1 MAEEQQKIL
10 VVDDE
15 RLNINVLVDLLKPK
29 YKMMAAKN
37 GEQALKAVQSANPP
51 DLILLDIMMP
61 EMDGYEVCR
70 RIKADENSRDIPII
84 FVTAM
89 SAISDE
95 TKGLELGAV
104 DYLTKPISPPIV
116 QARVKTHLDRKR
128 QRDELK
134 KAYKIIESQ
143 KERMQE
149 ELNIGRDIQMSMIPQ
164 TFPPFPDRDEFSIH
178 AAIKP
183 AREVG
188 GDFYDFF
195 FITEDR
201 LCFCVGDVSGKGV
214 PAALFMAVTRTLI
227 KALARDDLTP
237 SMIMESINKE
247 LSENNDECMFATIF
261 FGMLDVKT
269 GMLTY
274 TNAGHNPPYLI
285 NVDGNVTI
293 LSDVH
298 GPMVGAMPGIKF
310 EQEQLQLDIDTKL
323 FIYTDGVTEAFN
335 NLNEAFGDE
344 KLLALIEQSG
354 NPGTKALLNSVFGAV
369 DDFAG
374 DAEQSDDITV
384 LCLRYMAREY
394 RDDASPRRL
403 TTFK

>member
-1 MAEEQQKIL
+1 
-10 VVDDE
+10 
-15 RLNINVLVDLLKPK
+15 
-29 YKMMAAKN
+29 
-37 GEQALKAVQSANPP
+37 
-51 DLILLDIMMP
+51 
-61 EMDGYEVCR
+61 
-70 RIKADENSRDIPII
+70 
-84 FVTAM
+84 
-89 SAISDE
+89 
-95 TKGLELGAV
+95 
-104 DYLTKPISPPIV
+104 
-116 QARVKTHLDRKR
+116 
-128 QRDELK
+128 
-134 KAYKIIESQ
+134 
-143 KERMQE
+143 
-149 ELNIGRDIQMSMIPQ
+149 
-164 TFPPFPDRDEFSIH
+164 
-178 AAIKP
+178 
-183 AREVG
+183 
-188 GDFYDFF
+188 
-195 FITEDR
+195 
-201 LCFCVGDVSGKGV
+201 
-214 PAALFMAVTRTLI
+214 MAVTRTLI